1 MMRLHKNNTNDKC
14 YNEHRI
20 IKLEHDIEQNKK
32 TTTKH
37 EQLLEDL
44 NKNIQQLNEIMIST
58 QATFQTIKWVL
69 GIIVALFGGIFVFLI
84 TELIRL
90 IH

>member
-58 QATFQTIKWVL
+58 QATF
-69 GIIVALFGGIFVFLI
+69 
-84 TELIRL
+84 
-90 IH
+90 